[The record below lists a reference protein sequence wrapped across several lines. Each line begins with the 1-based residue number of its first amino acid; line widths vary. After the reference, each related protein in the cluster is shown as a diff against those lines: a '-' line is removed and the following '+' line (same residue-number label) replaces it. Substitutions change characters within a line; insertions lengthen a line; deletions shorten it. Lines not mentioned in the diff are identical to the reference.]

1 MHKIKRRSSAKKRFK
16 KVGRNKIKRSKA
28 FRRHLLTS
36 KTAKRKRH
44 LRKRAYVSS
53 ADEKRIAE
61 LLR

>member
-1 MHKIKRRSSAKKRFK
+1 MHKVKRRSSAKKRFR
-16 KVGRNKIKRSKA
+16 KVGGNKIKRSKA

-36 KTAKRKRH
+36 KSTKRKRR

-53 ADEKRIAE
+53 ADDRRIAE